1 MARVTPKESVKRARA
16 EMYRGLILEAAE
28 VEFAAHGYEN
38 AKMQDIAQR
47 SGIAL
52 GTLYTVF
59 PGKTEI
65 YDAVQELRGR
75 EILDHIARAIQ
86 GHPDFP
92 EVALCG
98 IEAYVRYLV
107 ERPHYLQMHLR
118 EGLSW
123 TDRAV
128 LRSGEQVATWEQG
141 VKLATTLLKLGI
153 ERGFLHAD
161 NAPELQ
167 IKMLIAAHQVQI
179 RDWLERGAH
188 EAEVPALIVRMQEHF
203 RRAFVRESESNRRA
217 ARPARR
223 AHG

>member
-1 MARVTPKESVKRARA
+1 MARVSPKEGVKRARA

-28 VEFAAHGYEN
+28 AEFAAHGFEA
-38 AKMQDIAQR
+38 AKMQNIAQGA
-47 SGIAL
+47 GIAL

-65 YDAVQELRGR
+65 YDAVQALRGR
-75 EILDHIARAIQ
+75 EILEHITRAIQ
-86 GHPDFP
+86 GYPTFP
-92 EVALCG
+92 EVALRG

-107 ERPHYLQMHLR
+107 DRPYYLQMHLR

-128 LRSGEQVATWEQG
+128 LRSGEQVVTWEQG
-141 VKLATTLLKLGI
+141 VKLATGLLKLGI

-179 RDWLERGAH
+179 RDWLERGKDP
-188 EAEVPALIVRMQEHF
+188 AEVPQLIVRMQEHF
-203 RRAFVRESESNRRA
+203 RRAFVREIEPTRA

-223 AHG
+223 ANG

>member
-1 MARVTPKESVKRARA
+1 MARVSPKDSLKRARA

-28 VEFAAHGYEN
+28 AEFAGHGFDN
-38 AKMQDIAQR
+38 AKMQNIAQGA
-47 SGIAL
+47 GIAL
-52 GTLYTVF
+52 GTLYGVF

-75 EILDHIARAIQ
+75 EILTHITGAIQ
-86 GHPDFP
+86 GHTDFP
-92 EVALCG
+92 AVALRG

-153 ERGFLHAD
+153 ERGLLYAD

-167 IKMLIAAHQVQI
+167 IKMLISVHQVQL
-179 RDWLERGAH
+179 RDWLDRGAH
-188 EAEVPALIVRMQEHF
+188 VAEVPTLIERMQQHF
-203 RRAFVRESESNRRA
+203 LRAFVRESKVDHGTHKPTRRA
-217 ARPARR
+217 N
-223 AHG
+223 G